1 VHRALRD
8 PDPEEEESMEEAP
21 HTKASTHEQA
31 RRATGDVAESMA
43 DLKRLIEHAI
53 SMEHSDRYSRENEER
68 LNLMLEATN
77 DGLWDRDLQTGKV
90 YFSPRWYTMLG
101 YEPYEMPPSYETWS
115 SLIHEADRHRAEM
128 RVREHTE
135 CKRDSYEI
143 ELRMKTKSGG
153 WKWVLS
159 RGRVVAWDVEGRP
172 ARIIGTHIDIT
183 ERRWMEDRLR
193 TSELQKKAILD
204 NIPDIAWQKDVELRY
219 VAVNEPFAHACG
231 RSPEDVAGQTDL
243 EVWSHDLACRYM
255 ADDREVMTSGRQ
267 KRIIEPL
274 VDREESLA
282 WMETIRTPIF
292 DSRGAVIGLTGIS
305 RDITE
310 QKRASDALKQ
320 ANKRLNLLNG
330 VTRHDI
336 LNQLTILLGYLRLD
350 CDEETDPARKRIT
363 EREIAAAEMIQH
375 LIEFTRDYQ
384 DIGLSSPR
392 WQGVRE
398 TAARAVT
405 SLDTARVQVANDLD
419 GTEIFADPLLEK
431 VFYNLVDN
439 ALRYGSTTGTIRFR
453 SERADHRVVIVCED
467 DGPGIAGEEKERI
480 FSRGYGKNTGYGLF
494 LIREILAITGLCIH
508 ECGVP
513 GKGARFEITVPPGM
527 YRSR

>member
-1 VHRALRD
+1 
-8 PDPEEEESMEEAP
+8 MEEAP
-21 HTKASTHEQA
+21 HPRGRMHEHA
-31 RRATGDVAESMA
+31 LHAGGDVSGSIA

-53 SMEHSDRYSRENEER
+53 CIERGDTSSRENEER

-77 DGLWDRDLQTGKV
+77 DGLWDRNLQTGKV

-115 SLIHEADRHRAEM
+115 SLLHEADRHRAEM

-135 CKRDSYEI
+135 RKRDSYEI
-143 ELRMKTKSGG
+143 EMRMKTKSGG
-153 WKWVLS
+153 WKWILS
-159 RGRVVAWDVEGRP
+159 RGRVVAWDERGVP
-172 ARIIGTHIDIT
+172 TRIIGTHIDIT
-183 ERRWMEDRLR
+183 ERRWMEDRLQ

-204 NIPDIAWQKDVELRY
+204 NIPDIAWQKDVNLRY
-219 VAVNEPFAHACG
+219 VAVNEPFAQACG
-231 RSPEDVAGQTDL
+231 RSPEDVVGLRDPD
-243 EVWSHDLACRYM
+243 VWSAELASRYM

-267 KRIIEPL
+267 KRVVEPL

-282 WMETIRTPIF
+282 WMETIKTPIF
-292 DSRGAVIGLTGIS
+292 DSHGTVIGLTGIS

-310 QKRASDALKQ
+310 RKRASDAIKQ
-320 ANKRLNLLNG
+320 ANKRLNLLNS

-336 LNQLTILLGYLRLD
+336 LNQLTILLGYLRLE
-350 CDEETDPARKRIT
+350 CEEETDPARRRTAEK
-363 EREIAAAEMIQH
+363 EIAAAEMIQH

-398 TAARAVT
+398 TAARAVA
-405 SLDTARVQVANDLD
+405 SLDTAGVRVVNDL
-419 GTEIFADPLLEK
+419 GGLEIFADPLLEK

-439 ALRYGSTTGTIRFR
+439 ALRYGSTTTAIRFT
-453 SERADHRVVIVCED
+453 SHRGDRGVVIVCED
-467 DGPGIAGEEKERI
+467 DGVGIAGEEKDRI

-494 LIREILAITGLCIH
+494 LIREILSITGLCIA
-508 ECGVP
+508 ERGVF
-513 GKGARFEITVPPGM
+513 GEGARFEITVPPGM
-527 YRSR
+527 YRSHAPDRNG